1 MSTQDP
7 PDAEEQPHAAPPIEA
22 ATAANQALLRRIM
35 AAGENDFSASP
46 FLRPNRG
53 NPVYALLGAEARR
66 RGYCARIVRDTHV
79 EIRDPRDHDRVLAVF
94 SPNSPDL
101 ALAAR
106 RVTNNK
112 VRTKTVLQAAGVPV
126 PRGEVFRDFDLAL
139 AYLERCNRPQVV
151 KPMRGSGGNGVSVGI
166 TTPAQF
172 RAAWERAA
180 SSNFA
185 VVLEDFVVGDELRL
199 IVLGGEV
206 VGAVCRIPAH
216 VVGDGRLTIRELVAR
231 KNAVRKRNPL
241 MRLYPVD
248 EFDYLRDVLGK
259 GLDERPA
266 PGEYV
271 RLSSV
276 SNVAKGGEAVSLTGV
291 LHPSFH
297 TLARRVFDAIP
308 GATQLGLD
316 VITTDFAADALGG
329 NAVVIEVNSDPAIG
343 TPCFAAYGPP
353 ASEIAVRAMDWVE
366 RQARGAA
373 RRRQDAPAPSLA
385 PANTYHATC
394 DGATFPRNYGTQI
407 RLLRQA
413 AYARGLR
420 VERVDAETTL
430 VGETTQGEGTQRH
443 LLYQGMSD
451 ATPVAARRA
460 SHDKHWTKALLA
472 QAGVR
477 TPRGEVFAP
486 DACEAGWAFA
496 LEIGL
501 PVVVKPLAGS
511 GGKGVTARIESREA
525 FLAAWDE
532 ACQSR
537 MPKIVV
543 EEHVPGRNYRVFV
556 VGQRVVAVAERIPAR
571 LIGDGRH
578 SIAAL
583 VARQN
588 EARQANPYHGAKPL
602 ALTPAILR
610 NLAGQALDADSVPA
624 PGQHVPLHAVANI
637 GAGGESVDVTEQAHP
652 AWADIAVRARQA
664 LFDSLHAGLDLI
676 AHDIAQPPDAQTWA
690 VTELN
695 TNPDLGLHHFPM
707 HGPGR
712 DVASAILNAWFSPRT
727 PPTLALRIII
737 SGTVHHVG
745 YRRWLWREAHLRTL
759 QGWTRNHPD
768 GTVVA
773 VLHGPEPAVRDL
785 VAKCEQGPARARVTG
800 VTCENWTGDLP
811 AGFTYLA
818 KSLRTSG

>member
-1 MSTQDP
+1 MTTEDP
-7 PDAEEQPHAAPPIEA
+7 PDERDQPHAAALIEA
-22 ATAANQALLRRIM
+22 ATAANQTLLRRIM

-46 FLRPNRG
+46 YLRPGRG
-53 NPVYALLGAEARR
+53 SPVYALLADEAKR
-66 RGYCARIVRDTHV
+66 RGYRARIVRDTHV
-79 EIRDPRDHDRVLAVF
+79 EIRDPRDHDRLLAVF

-112 VRTKTVLQAAGVPV
+112 ARTKTVLQAAGVPV
-126 PRGEVFRDFDLAL
+126 PRGEVFREFGPAL
-139 AYLERCNRPQVV
+139 AWFERCDRPQAV
-151 KPMRGSGGNGVSVGI
+151 KPMRGSGGKGVSVGI
-166 TTPAQF
+166 TTLAQF
-172 RAAWERAA
+172 RTAWERAA
-180 SSNFA
+180 SSNFG
-185 VVLEDFVVGDELRL
+185 VVVEDFVAGDEIRL

-206 VGAVCRIPAH
+206 VAAVCRIPAH
-216 VVGDGRLTIRELVAR
+216 VVGDGRHTIGELVAR
-231 KNAVRKRNPL
+231 KNEARKRNPL
-241 MRLYPVD
+241 MRLYPV
-248 EFDYLRDVLGK
+248 EQFDYLTEILGRS
-259 GLDERPA
+259 LDERPA

-271 RLSSV
+271 RLATV
-276 SNVAKGGEAVSLTGV
+276 SNVAMGGEAVSLIDV

-297 TLARRVFDAIP
+297 TLARRVFEAIP

-316 VITTDFAADALGG
+316 VIAKDFAADALAG

-343 TPCFAAYGPP
+343 TPCFAAYGRP
-353 ASEIAVRAMDWVE
+353 ATEIAAKAMEYVE
-366 RQARGAA
+366 RRASAA
-373 RRRQDAPAPSLA
+373 ALRRQAAPAPSLA
-385 PANTYHATC
+385 PARPYRAAC
-394 DGATFPRNYGTQI
+394 GGASFPRNYGTQI

-430 VGETTQGEGTQRH
+430 VGEDTQRH

-460 SHDKHWTKALLA
+460 GHDKHWTKALLA

-477 TPRGEVFAP
+477 TPRGGVFAP
-486 DACEAGWAFA
+486 DACEAGWALA
-496 LEIGL
+496 LELGL
-501 PVVVKPLAGS
+501 PVVVKPVAGS
-511 GGKGVTARIESREA
+511 GGKGVTAEIHTREA

-537 MPKIVV
+537 TPRIVV
-543 EEHVPGRNYRVFV
+543 EQHVPGRDYRVFV
-556 VGQRVVAVAERIPAR
+556 VGQRVVAVAERIPAHV
-571 LIGDGRH
+571 LGDGQH

-588 EARQANPYHGAKPL
+588 ETRQANPYHGAKPL

-610 NLAGQALDADSVPA
+610 HLAEQGLDADSMPA

-664 LFDSLHAGLDLI
+664 LFDPLHAGLDLI
-676 AHDIAQPPDAQTWA
+676 AQDIAQPPDAQTWA
-690 VTELN
+690 VIELN

-712 DVASAILNAWFSPRT
+712 DVAGALLDEWFGPRI
-727 PPTLALRIII
+727 PPTLALRVIV

-745 YRRWLWREAHLRTL
+745 YRRWLWREAHLRTV
-759 QGWTRNHPD
+759 QGWTRNRPD
-768 GTVVA
+768 GTVEA
-773 VLHGPEPAVRDL
+773 ILHGPEPAVRDL
-785 VAKCEQGPARARVTG
+785 IAKCHQGPARAHVTD
-800 VTCENWTGDLP
+800 VACEAWAGDLP
-811 AGFTYLA
+811 AGFML
-818 KSLRTSG
+818 LE